1 MIISSYDAGA
11 LHELFGIDMSSID
24 GLGVGAGWGRVVP
37 GGRSDAHQHDET
49 ETFVIVKGTGEL
61 VVDGRRQP
69 VYPGVVAQFEPFETH
84 VIENTGDEDL
94 LFATLYWRDPERAG
108 QQAAKV
114 ERGRLRD
121 RPVFVFSTPPTP
133 NGDLHLGHLSGPYL
147 GADVFVRFQRLNG
160 TQAWHL
166 TGSDDYQ
173 SYVVECARREGRTP
187 AETAAH
193 YSAEI
198 AETLRM
204 MDIPLDQY
212 TVTNAD
218 PTYRAGLQA
227 FFSRLVASGAVAP
240 AQAPA
245 LVGPA
250 GEYLY
255 EVDVSGGCP
264 TCGGGTG
271 GNICEECGEPN
282 FCHDLVDPAMRHSEV
297 TPRVDTVT
305 RYMLPLHRYAA
316 DVALH
321 HHLGRVPARLRDLA
335 ERLFRRPGVDVAM
348 THPATWG
355 VPPVEDGTPG
365 QVIWVWPEMSY
376 GFLHGIAE
384 LGRRLGRD
392 WRADAPE
399 QDWKIVHFFG
409 YDNSFYHAILYPVL
423 YKLAFPDWAPDID
436 YNLNEFLLLEGAKFS
451 TSRRHA
457 IWGKQILTPDSVDAV
472 RYYLSRIRSE
482 GRRTNF
488 EVSAYESAV
497 RDRLIGT
504 WQDWLHDLG
513 QRVAKR
519 YGGRAPDAGNWT
531 PEHTAFLARLNTR
544 LAAVSGAL
552 GPDGFSLNQASAE
565 LDGLVDDVRR
575 FAAQEARVAAS
586 ETWRDE
592 ARTAI
597 ALELAA
603 AKLLA
608 TCAAPVLPRFAAALA
623 AALGSGPID
632 AWPQIATLV
641 APGSPITL
649 ADRTFFL
656 DPKVSADQRDEPKDT
671 ADQRDE
677 PKDTELAR
685 WLAETVTAT
694 LQLDAE
700 PAGDNATLVSLG
712 MASLHAVTLQYQIL
726 EHTGVEV
733 PVEDLLGSTIAELA
747 TMVGQRAEVAL
758 A

>member
-1 MIISSYDAGA
+1 MVIISSYDAGA

-49 ETFVIVKGTGEL
+49 ETFVIVQGAGDL
-61 VVDGRRQP
+61 IVDARRYP
-69 VYPGVVAQFEPFETH
+69 VHAGVVAQFEPFETH

-108 QQAAKV
+108 RQAARV

-160 TQAWHL
+160 AQAWHL

-173 SYVVECARREGRTP
+173 SYVTECARREGRTP

-212 TVTNAD
+212 TVTDAD
-218 PTYRAGLQA
+218 PAYRPGLQA
-227 FFSRLVASGAVAP
+227 FFSRLAASGAVAP
-240 AQAPA
+240 AEAPA
-245 LVGPA
+245 LLGPD
-250 GEYLY
+250 GRYLY

-264 TCGGGTG
+264 TCGGSTG

-282 FCHDLVDPAMRHSEV
+282 FCHDLVDPAIRHSDAAPRVAEV
-297 TPRVDTVT
+297 TRF
-305 RYMLPLHRYAA
+305 MLPLHRFAP

-321 HHLGRVPARLRDLA
+321 HHLGRVPARLRELA
-335 ERLFRRPGVDVAM
+335 ERLFARPGVDVAM
-348 THPATWG
+348 THPSDWG
-355 VPPVEDGTPG
+355 VPPLEDGAPG

-384 LGRRLGRD
+384 LGRRLGQD
-392 WRADAPE
+392 WRADAP
-399 QDWKIVHFFG
+399 QADWKIVHFFG

-436 YNLNEFLLLEGAKFS
+436 YNVNEFLLLDGAKFS

-457 IWGKQILTPDSVDAV
+457 IWGKEILTPGTVDAV

-488 EVSAYESAV
+488 EVGAYESAV
-497 RDRLIGT
+497 RDRLVGT

-513 QRVAKR
+513 RRMAER
-519 YGGRAPDAGNWT
+519 YDGLVPDAGNWT
-531 PEHTAFLARLNTR
+531 PEHTAFLARLDTR
-544 LAAVSGAL
+544 RAAVAGAL
-552 GPDGFSLNQASAE
+552 GPDGFSLNQAVAE

-575 FAAQEARVAAS
+575 FASLEERSSTSPA
-586 ETWRDE
+586 WRDE

-608 TCAAPVLPRFAAALA
+608 VCAAPVMPRFAAKLA
-623 AALGSGPID
+623 AALGGGEID
-632 AWPQIATLV
+632 TWPQTVTLV
-641 APGSPITL
+641 APGSRVTL
-649 ADRTFFL
+649 ADQTFFT
-656 DPKVSADQRDEPKDT
+656 DPRPAVDA
-671 ADQRDE
+671 
-677 PKDTELAR
+677 ELAG
-685 WLAETVTAT
+685 WLTATVAET
-694 LQLDAE
+694 LRLEAE
-700 PAGDNATLVSLG
+700 PPAADLSLVSLG
-712 MASLHAVTLQYQIL
+712 AASLHAVTLQYRIL
-726 EHTGVEV
+726 EHTDVEV
-733 PVEDLLGSTIAELA
+733 SVEELLGSTITELA
-747 TMVGQRAEVAL
+747 ALIAQRTQAGMEVAL